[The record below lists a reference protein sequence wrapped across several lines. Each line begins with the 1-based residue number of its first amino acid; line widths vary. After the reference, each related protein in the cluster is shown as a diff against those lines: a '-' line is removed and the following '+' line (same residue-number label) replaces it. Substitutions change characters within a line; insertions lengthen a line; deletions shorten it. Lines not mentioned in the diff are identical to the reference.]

1 MNAAIKKAKD
11 ECEALIFKKYEK
23 VLAGLITVA
32 EWESF
37 AKVQRQACNEYAKS
51 LEKKVEWLDWMAE

>member
-1 MNAAIKKAKD
+1 MNANIKKAKD

-23 VLAGLITVA
+23 ALAGLISME

-37 AKVQRQACNEYAKS
+37 AKTQRQACNEYTKS
-51 LEKKVEWLDWMAE
+51 LEKKQEWLDLMAE